1 MIYEKKNTLNKEV
14 CKDMI
19 SWYENKLIA
28 GEVGINCANVS
39 NEIRKDVSIT
49 ACHKF
54 CLLYTSDAADE

>member
-49 ACHKF
+49 

>member
-1 MIYEKKNTLNKEV
+1 MIYEKKNTLNREV
-14 CKDMI
+14 CNDMI

-54 CLLYTSDAADE
+54 